1 MHFPQSWALPPP
13 LSFDRTM
20 LSIWRQWCCF
30 FPSPSLFEYCKH
42 LFPTLFQ
49 MDSFFLILEMQV
61 LSLFGGLFL
70 LWWVMVSCW
79 LICCRAC
86 LRGAVSPGLLY
97 PHWAIWGCCESGP
110 YGSQCLRPLSRL
122 VCHSW
127 ISGPLRGELRLHT
140 SAWARMKA
148 SMAHKHSSFVHCLR
162 KEVWYYFLKKLFIY
176 LNWRIITALWWVLP
190 YISMNRHTCVLI
202 APHCLPPDCHTAL
215 ALGPLCH
222 TPISHWSSILHMVKN
237 MLQCN
242 LS

>member
-1 MHFPQSWALPPP
+1 
-13 LSFDRTM
+13 M

-42 LFPTLFQ
+42 LFPTLFR
-49 MDSFFLILEMQV
+49 MDSFFLILEMHI
-61 LSLFGGLFL
+61 LSLFGGFFL

-97 PHWAIWGCCESGP
+97 PHWAIWGWCESGP
-110 YGSQCLRPLSRL
+110 YGFQCLRPLSRL
-122 VCHSW
+122 LYHSW

-148 SMAHKHSSFVHCLR
+148 SMAHKHSFVHCLR

-237 MLQCN
+237 MLQYN